1 MANTQWNMRRI
12 RSRTFSLH
20 PNGVGWDEKCEGTG
34 IWAVVGEDPGE
45 EVGSLEAM
53 LKFTGNKRKKR
64 RNWKIKIKWRNTKR

>member
-1 MANTQWNMRRI
+1 MRRI

-53 LKFTGNKRKKR
+53 LKFIGNKRRER
-64 RNWKIKIKWRNTKR
+64 RGWKIRIKWRNTKR